1 LILSDGL
8 ILGRTQSDRMTLSDT
23 VAAITGAGSGMGR
36 ATARLFAERGA
47 DVAVVDLDADA
58 AAGTAAAID
67 DAADDGSAIPVTAD
81 VSDGDDVAAFVERT
95 VEEFG
100 RIDVLHNNAGIPQE
114 STPVEDVTEATW
126 DRVQDVNLKS
136 AFLGAKHA
144 VPHMRE
150 QGGGVVLNTAS
161 TAGIRPRTGLSAYCA
176 SKGGMITL
184 TKQLAHELA
193 GDDIRVN
200 AICPVATDTDML
212 PEFAAGDLS
221 VDSMRE
227 TIPLGR
233 LAEPEDVAH
242 AAAFLASEEAAMVT
256 GTALEVDGGRDV

>member
-1 LILSDGL
+1 MPLNDS
-8 ILGRTQSDRMTLSDT
+8 
-23 VAAITGAGSGMGR
+23 VAVITGAGSGMGR

-47 DVAVVDLDADA
+47 DVAVVDLDGDA
-58 AAGTAAAID
+58 VTETTSMIED
-67 DAADDGSAIPVTAD
+67 VADDGSAIPVTAD
-81 VSDGDDVAAFVERT
+81 VSDTDDVAAFVERT

-100 RIDVLHNNAGIPQE
+100 RIDVLHNNAGIPQQ
-114 STPVEDVTEATW
+114 STPVEDVTEEAW
-126 DRVQDVNLKS
+126 DRIQNVNLKS
-136 AFLGAKHA
+136 AFLGAKYA

-150 QGGGVVLNTAS
+150 QGGGVILNTAS

-193 GDDIRVN
+193 EDGIRVN

-221 VDSMRE
+221 VELMRE

-233 LAEPEDVAH
+233 LAEPQDVAH
-242 AAAFLASEEAAMVT
+242 AAAFLASDEAAMVT
-256 GTALEVDGGRDV
+256 GTALEVDGGRDI